1 MNLSEQ
7 FAPVI
12 LTVIHVLELIGVLVI
27 VAGAAIMLALFA
39 RRLIRRDDYLDAFHH
54 FRSGFGRAILLGLE
68 FLIAADIISTI
79 TIELTLES
87 VISLAALI
95 LIRTFLS
102 WSLEVEI
109 EGQWPWQRGTSRH
122 RPDE

>member
-39 RRLIRRDDYLDAFHH
+39 RRLVRRDDYLDAF
-54 FRSGFGRAILLGLE
+54 RALTSIQGVGGRLALAILS
-68 FLIAADIISTI
+68 A
-79 TIELTLES
+79 
-87 VISLAALI
+87 LA
-95 LIRTFLS
+95 
-102 WSLEVEI
+102 
-109 EGQWPWQRGTSRH
+109 
-122 RPDE
+122 PDELARAAAQGDKAMIARANGVGPKLAQRIANELQGNRQLALQLSLIHI